1 MKNTEL
7 LEQLYAE
14 YETLGK
20 ESSEKKLRRKEVK
33 DQMIEIMKEEG
44 VDEIIINGLDTLVKL
59 ALTYPEQE
67 VLNKKRLAEALDVKQ
82 KELSKPQT
90 WIQLTNEGKITEE
103 MIEEFTEIEEREQFH
118 AQEHEER
125 DNEED

>member
-20 ESSEKKLRRKEVK
+20 ESSEKKLRRKDVK
-33 DQMIEIMKEEG
+33 DQMIEILKEEG
-44 VDEIIINGLDTLVKL
+44 VDEIIINGLDTLVRL
-59 ALTYPEQE
+59 ALSYPEQE

-103 MIEEFTEIEEREQFH
+103 MIEEFTEIEEREQFS
-118 AQEHEER
+118 AQEYEER

>member
-1 MKNTEL
+1 LKNTEL

-20 ESSEKKLRRKEVK
+20 ESSEKKLRRKDVK
-33 DQMIEIMKEEG
+33 DQMIEILKEEG
-44 VDEIIINGLDTLVKL
+44 VDEIIINGLDTLVRL
-59 ALTYPEQE
+59 ALSYPEQE

-103 MIEEFTEIEEREQFH
+103 MIEEFTEIEEREQFS
-118 AQEHEER
+118 AQEYEER